1 MRLTGRNE
9 PLNAQEPPHAG
20 KMKQSHRQNITY
32 IACLLVILTIVG
44 IWIYLYNN
52 QDCSVGITGT
62 AASVEFH
69 GPRAG
74 WACDATV
81 TGSQGNNGST
91 VSFYHETGTPEGSE
105 ICSGKWG
112 DLTYTVRDSGLFDLV
127 GKAECTWFA
136 NNGASP

>member
-1 MRLTGRNE
+1 M
-9 PLNAQEPPHAG
+9 
-20 KMKQSHRQNITY
+20 
-32 IACLLVILTIVG
+32 LVILTIVG

-105 ICSGKWG
+105 IYSGK
-112 DLTYTVRDSGLFDLV
+112 
-127 GKAECTWFA
+127 
-136 NNGASP
+136 